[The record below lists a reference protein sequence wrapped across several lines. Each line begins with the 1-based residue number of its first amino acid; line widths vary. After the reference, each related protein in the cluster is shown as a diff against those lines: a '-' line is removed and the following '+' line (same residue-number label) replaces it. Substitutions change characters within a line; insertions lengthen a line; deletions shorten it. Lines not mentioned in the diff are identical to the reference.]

1 MRTVNTG
8 ASFAVGIPSDT
19 VKNTSAVMINDI
31 NALEQRFIENE
42 AKGGT
47 AAFIMEPIG
56 QDSGGSARPDGV
68 PQEGPRAVR

>member
-1 MRTVNTG
+1 
-8 ASFAVGIPSDT
+8 
-19 VKNTSAVMINDI
+19 MINDI

-56 QDSGGSARPDGV
+56 QDSGGV
-68 PQEGPRAVR
+68 PVQMGYHKKDPRAVR